1 MVIFHILDLRKKILQ
16 IIDWRQ
22 TPMRDNQIGILRVF

>member
-1 MVIFHILDLRKKILQ
+1 MVIFHILDLRKKNITNYRLE
-16 IIDWRQ
+16 